1 MCICLSF
8 YDACNQ
14 LEHRVSRFNVSIRVI
29 YTEYIYI
36 VTVSVG
42 AGTVSDCWEI
52 TERGAAF
59 SILFI
64 GQFFG
69 PLVGKRGEVVHASCF
84 WFLIDMYEC
93 A

>member
-1 MCICLSF
+1 M
-8 YDACNQ
+8 
-14 LEHRVSRFNVSIRVI
+14 
-29 YTEYIYI
+29 I

-69 PLVGKRGEVVHASCF
+69 PLVGKLKGTCCILDLV
-84 WFLIDMYEC
+84 LNDI
-93 A
+93 